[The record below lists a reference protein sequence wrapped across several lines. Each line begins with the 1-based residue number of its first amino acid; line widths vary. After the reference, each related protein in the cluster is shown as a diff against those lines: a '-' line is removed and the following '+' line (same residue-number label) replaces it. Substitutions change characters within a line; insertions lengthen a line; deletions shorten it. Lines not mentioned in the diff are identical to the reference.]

1 MQERLAEDHPS
12 RVASQHALASAYQ
25 ANGQIAQAVELL
37 KHVVAIKQRMLRVDD
52 LSRIASEDNL
62 AYFLEQ
68 REQPMEPDAN
78 KLAYGTA
85 SFGEGAYAMER
96 RSNSCRNR
104 GRRSKGTS

>member
-1 MQERLAEDHPS
+1 MVRVQERLAEDHPS

-52 LSRIASEDNL
+52 PSRIASENNL

-96 RSNSCRNR
+96 RSSSC
-104 GRRSKGTS
+104 